1 MRRSARLQSSKY
13 PTNSINSTN
22 SSSTIS
28 SSKERHSNMPAVTN
42 EQLLERIDSINSSIT
57 TTVQDAVA
65 NAVTDA
71 LLQSNARIAELESKL
86 LDYDRRFE
94 DMQSAINLLQTES
107 KRRIFKLEHNYEELA
122 TESERQQQRS
132 RRMNMRIEISPS
144 TVTRIQKKRLTVS
157 CWLKSLRNARRRTSP

>member
-1 MRRSARLQSSKY
+1 
-13 PTNSINSTN
+13 
-22 SSSTIS
+22 
-28 SSKERHSNMPAVTN
+28 MPAVTN

-122 TESERQQQRS
+122 TESERQ
-132 RRMNMRIEISPS
+132 
-144 TVTRIQKKRLTVS
+144 
-157 CWLKSLRNARRRTSP
+157 